1 MVLNSA
7 QIIADKWV
15 TIRNRRNRL
24 LAETDWW
31 GVSDLSMNS
40 DRTAYRQAL
49 RNIPAT
55 YSSDPDTVE
64 YPAKPS

>member
-15 TIRNRRNRL
+15 TIRNKRDRF

-31 GVSDLSMNS
+31 GVSD
-40 DRTAYRQAL
+40 RTMPSAQTQYRQNL
-49 RNIPAT
+49 RDLPASNA
-55 YSSDPDTVE
+55 YPDAIVFPT
-64 YPAKPS
+64 KPS

>member
-1 MVLNSA
+1 MPLTAEQV
-7 QIIADKWV
+7 IAVKWSD
-15 TIRNRRNRL
+15 IRTERNRL

>member
-15 TIRNRRNRL
+15 TIRNKRDRL

-31 GVSDLSMNS
+31 AVS
-40 DRTAYRQAL
+40 DRTTTSAQTEYRQRL
-49 RNIPAT
+49 RDLPA
-55 YSSDPDTVE
+55 SNVDPDAIVF
-64 YPAKPS
+64 PAKPS

>member
-1 MVLNSA
+1 MAMTSA

-15 TIRNRRNRL
+15 TVRNKRDRL

-64 YPAKPS
+64 YPTKPS

>member
-15 TIRNRRNRL
+15 TIRNKRDRL
-24 LAETDWW
+24 LTETDWW

-49 RNIPAT
+49 RDLPA
-55 YSSDPDTVE
+55 SNADPDAIVF
-64 YPAKPS
+64 PAKPE